1 MSIYIIVPEPLVS
14 TSIVKVGMTAKNSNS
29 KKPVHL
35 YLYERYRTTY
45 GKKLTAYIWEC
56 KTYKEMEKQIFTRFA
71 KYKVDGSEIFKGSWK
86 TNIFKK
92 VFQYCC
98 ENISQAYSIYTEGDL
113 TVITPSGWRCVLM

>member
-14 TSIVKVGMTAKNSNS
+14 TSIVKVGMTTKNKSS
-29 KKPVHL
+29 KKPVHI

-56 KTYKEMEKQIFTRFA
+56 KTYREMEKQIFTRFT

-86 TNIFKK
+86 TNMFKK
-92 VFQYCC
+92 VFDYCC
-98 ENISQAYSIYTEGDL
+98 KNISYEHSVYTEGIL
-113 TVITPSGWRCVLM
+113 KEITPSNYCIIL